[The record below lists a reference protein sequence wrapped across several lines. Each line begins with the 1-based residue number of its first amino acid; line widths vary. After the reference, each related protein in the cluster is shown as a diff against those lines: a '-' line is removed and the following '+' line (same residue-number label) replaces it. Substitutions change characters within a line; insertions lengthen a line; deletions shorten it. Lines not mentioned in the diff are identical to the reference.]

1 MLPELPQL
9 VIALFIGAI
18 AVTGYE
24 MRLALRPPVCAE
36 CPHCRAARAV
46 EVRQQ
51 PASLTYDDWYERR
64 YRSSGRD
71 DQQRP

>member
-1 MLPELPQL
+1 VLPELPQL
-9 VIALFIGAI
+9 VIALFVGAI

-36 CPHCRAARAV
+36 CPHCRAAREV

-51 PASLTYDDWYERR
+51 QASLTYDDWYERR
-64 YRSSGRD
+64 YRNSGRD
-71 DQQRP
+71 HQQRP

>member
-24 MRLALRPPVCAE
+24 MRLALRPPACAE
-36 CPHCRAARAV
+36 CPHCRAARGV

-51 PASLTYDDWYERR
+51 QVSLTYDDWYEQR
-64 YRSSGRD
+64 YRNRGRD
-71 DQQRP
+71 DEPRP